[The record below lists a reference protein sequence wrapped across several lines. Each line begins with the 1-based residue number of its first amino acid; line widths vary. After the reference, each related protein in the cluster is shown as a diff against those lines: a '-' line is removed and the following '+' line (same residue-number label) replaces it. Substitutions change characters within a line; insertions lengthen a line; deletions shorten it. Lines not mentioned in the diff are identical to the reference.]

1 MKFLKNIIDQFR
13 PKNILEMAKND
24 KYKLMRNM
32 LIFFGIIAAIGFM
45 VFSFALGAI
54 SVVPAVIGAVLCLIP
69 GLLMVGF
76 FHKYINSFSNS
87 VAKLGVFERNIDLNQ
102 DEYTIYDQTN
112 KTIYEKIKQK
122 QILRDACEDS
132 PENSFIQF
140 LKKDRSSDFTN
151 ESKINE
157 ENLNRILDQFK
168 EENFEKILKEKKEQN
183 SSLDIIKGEY
193 HSKSDNKKV
202 SNASEKFNKA
212 VIKYTLKYLEL
223 AKKGKFD
230 DDDFKKDQETGKSK
244 FESFVTK
251 SIENEKISRRFALL
265 TVPVTGAALFGVTM
279 LGVAGLGM
287 SLTASVAI
295 AGVLSVLIAGI
306 LQFTAYKIKSD
317 TEKIPSSKLNETI
330 IDGVG
335 AGKNPYLIY
344 Y

>member
-13 PKNILEMAKND
+13 PKNILEMAKKD
-24 KYKLMRNM
+24 RYKLMRNM

-45 VFSFALGAI
+45 IFSFALGAI
-54 SVVPAVIGAVLCLIP
+54 SVVPAVIGAVLSLIP

-76 FHKYINSFSNS
+76 FHKHINSFSNS

-112 KTIYEKIKQK
+112 ETIYEKIKQK
-122 QILRDACEDS
+122 QILQNICKDS

-140 LKKDRSSDFTN
+140 LKTDKF
-151 ESKINE
+151 NE
-157 ENLNRILDQFK
+157 ENLNRILNDFK
-168 EENFEKILKEKKEQN
+168 EANFKKILKEKKDQN
-183 SSLDIIKGEY
+183 SSLNIIEGEY

-212 VIKYTLKYLEL
+212 IIKYTLKYLEL
-223 AKKGKFD
+223 AKKGNFD

-287 SLTASVAI
+287 SLTASVVI
-295 AGVLSVLIAGI
+295 ASTLSLLIAGI
-306 LQFTAYKIKSD
+306 LQFTSYKIKSD

-335 AGKNPYLIY
+335 AGKNL
-344 Y
+344 